1 MNLMDFKKHLIL
13 AILAVVSTALYLL
26 DYFLIGNARDI
37 AASFLGN
44 LAFLPIYVIFVT
56 LIIEQIMRDRERQTI
71 MRKLNMVIGVFFS
84 EVGNSLLRELSG
96 YVVICDD
103 LRSRLQVSGQWK
115 EDDFQGTLEYLGA
128 HEPRIDCSGCDK
140 QLLKDLLI
148 SKRGFLVG
156 LLENQNLLEHEQVT
170 DLLWAVFHLMEE
182 LDARQSFVNMPKADI
197 EHLNGDIKRA
207 FGHLSREW
215 VLYMQ
220 HLKQDYPYLFSLA
233 VRLNPMLEHPDPLVY

>member
-1 MNLMDFKKHLIL
+1 MNLMYFKKHLIL
-13 AILAVVSTALYLL
+13 AVLVVVSIALYLL
-26 DYFLIGNARDI
+26 DYFIIGSARDI
-37 AASFLGN
+37 ASSFLGN
-44 LAFLPIYVIFVT
+44 LAFLPVYVILVT
-56 LIIEQIMRDRERQTI
+56 VIIEQIMRDRERQTI

-115 EDDFQGTLEYLGA
+115 VDDFQGTLEYLGV

-140 QLLKDLLI
+140 QQLKELLI

-156 LLENQNLLEHEQVT
+156 LLENQNLLEHEQFT

-182 LDARQSFVNMPKADI
+182 LDARQSFDNMPKSDI

-215 VLYMQ
+215 ILYMQ